1 MSKGI
6 LEYDL
11 TNADDEMAM
20 KRAMKSTDMAMFIWE
35 LKHSFWRKWKHDD
48 TNFNLDTY
56 RESLGELLEEHNIN
70 IDELTE

>member
-35 LKHSFWRKWKHDD
+35 LKHNFWRKWKHDD

-56 RESLGELLEEHNIN
+56 RESLGELVDEHNIN

>member
-35 LKHSFWRKWKHDD
+35 LKHNFWRKWKHDD